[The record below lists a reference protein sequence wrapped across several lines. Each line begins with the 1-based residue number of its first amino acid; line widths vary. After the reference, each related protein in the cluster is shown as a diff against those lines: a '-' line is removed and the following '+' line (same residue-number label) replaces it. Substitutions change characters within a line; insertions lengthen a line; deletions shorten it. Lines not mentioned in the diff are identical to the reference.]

1 MKDLKE
7 IKRVSTVA
15 GSDLEI
21 KLNRTFVNIVS
32 EDGEIYT
39 DDDIEILTEE
49 FVVID
54 KEKGVVEYIRVRL
67 NEYKY
72 KKVRKLGNINEDAF
86 QVVYYKSEDVGKET
100 KCYNRFH
107 KIWYQKADKDIP
119 HTYKDSE
126 CIDKNIET
134 NRAIFSDIKLYNAYV
149 EMIHLALDSIKY

>member
-21 KLNRTFVNIVS
+21 KLNKTFVKIVS

-54 KEKGVVEYIRVRL
+54 KEKGVIEYIRVRL

-72 KKVRKLGNINEDAF
+72 KKVRKLDNINEDAF
-86 QVVYYKSEDVGKET
+86 SVIYYKSDDEGVKN
-100 KCYNRFH
+100 YNRYL
-107 KIWYQKADKDIP
+107 KIWDKNADKDIP

-126 CIDKNIET
+126 CIHKNVET

-149 EMIHLALDSIKY
+149 ELIHTALSSIKY

>member
-7 IKRVSTVA
+7 IKSVGTV

-21 KLNRTFVNIVS
+21 KLNKTFVKIVS

-67 NEYKY
+67 GEYKY
-72 KKVRKLGNINEDAF
+72 KKVRKLDNINEDAF
-86 QVVYYKSEDVGKET
+86 SVIYYKSDDKI
-100 KCYNRFH
+100 KNYNRYL
-107 KIWYQKADKDIP
+107 KIWDKNADKDIP
-119 HTYKDSE
+119 HTYNDSE
-126 CIDKNIET
+126 CVHKNVET
-134 NRAIFSDIKLYNAYV
+134 NRAIFSDIKLYNAYI
-149 EMIHLALDSIKY
+149 ELIHTALDSIKY